1 VVEEVQ
7 RIFAKA
13 YGRPGQVVP
22 SLTGTAAELAEEIR
36 AYAREGIS
44 HVQIY
49 PGPCTVAGI
58 EAFAPVLEI
67 LDRE

>member
-1 VVEEVQ
+1 VDLGEGVL
-7 RIFAKA
+7 AA
-13 YGRPGQVVP
+13 G
-22 SLTGTAAELAEEIR
+22 TGGAVAHRNGAAELAEEIR

-49 PGPCTVAGI
+49 PDRCIVAGI